1 MKTVPLVYTC
11 HKYHRTKVGKDETGR
26 CNLPDPQ
33 PVLCV
38 QHGTELAVRVFG
50 GTDVNVQLAWEDV
63 YKKNEHTLSK
73 RLPKYTVP
81 TVPKHKC
88 PKHTVSKPPI
98 RPPIQPA
105 PMSLTLT
112 LQQRTDHGFVDVVH
126 GSRTH
131 GLAWQ

>member
-1 MKTVPLVYTC
+1 M
-11 HKYHRTKVGKDETGR
+11 H
-26 CNLPDPQ
+26 LPNPQ

-81 TVPKHKC
+81 TVPKHI
-88 PKHTVSKPPI
+88 VSKTH
-98 RPPIQPA
+98 
-105 PMSLTLT
+105 SVKT
-112 LQQRTDHGFVDVVH
+112 TDSTTDSTADSTTDSTSTDVLNPYLAT
-126 GSRTH
+126 TH
-131 GLAWQ
+131 

>member
-1 MKTVPLVYTC
+1 MGQVKQVKTVPLVYTC

-81 TVPKHKC
+81 TVPKHI
-88 PKHTVSKPPI
+88 VSKTH
-98 RPPIQPA
+98 
-105 PMSLTLT
+105 SVKTTDSTTDLTS
-112 LQQRTDHGFVDVVH
+112 TDVPNPYLAT
-126 GSRTH
+126 TH
-131 GLAWQ
+131 